1 MGLSDVLN
9 PGSSKFLTSNW
20 TKIEETKKAFQ
31 RGIRKISI
39 FETRIISEIMS
50 QLKPWENQQNEKN
63 FETCTLHISIFVK
76 QLITFRIFRLGRG
89 RPIASQN
96 AITLILS
103 ISVFLFLCFLSC
115 CVNYE

>member
-39 FETRIISEIMS
+39 YEIRIISEIMS